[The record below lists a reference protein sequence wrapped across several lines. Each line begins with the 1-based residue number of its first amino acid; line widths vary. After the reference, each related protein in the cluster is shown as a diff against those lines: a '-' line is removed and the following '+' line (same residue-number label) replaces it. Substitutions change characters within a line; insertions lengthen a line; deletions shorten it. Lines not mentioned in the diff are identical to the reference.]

1 MQDFDFNKRA
11 MTSEEDKYTFSQS
24 SQICGQTGLI
34 GYLRADMDSDGNG
47 FFSNWFDWRKDLK
60 SQEFKDEFDKVI
72 NSLREEGDILHNRT
86 ALAKYCRSTPQ
97 SRMDTDEEYYGVRVD
112 TEKYAYLMRLN
123 PNKGEYNLYC
133 YCYRRDWLD
142 DHIRQARRGIR
153 FVNTNFS
160 VEFTIPDGA
169 KIHVVFPDGQ
179 QYDWMCRYIDDYHV
193 EIDNTIYYILEF
205 AERIK
210 RENIF
215 ICQAE

>member
-1 MQDFDFNKRA
+1 
-11 MTSEEDKYTFSQS
+11 
-24 SQICGQTGLI
+24 
-34 GYLRADMDSDGNG
+34 
-47 FFSNWFDWRKDLK
+47 
-60 SQEFKDEFDKVI
+60 
-72 NSLREEGDILHNRT
+72 
-86 ALAKYCRSTPQ
+86 
-97 SRMDTDEEYYGVRVD
+97 
-112 TEKYAYLMRLN
+112 MRLN